1 VVMGIVA
8 VLFHRQSKV
17 ARANADRQADYLHH
31 AEERGEAR
39 LREYDLVSSISDP
52 ARRDSAVERLLGGS
66 TTHSHSGRVEE
77 KSCARCGSAA
87 TTKGSTDQSIEVDQ
101 DPGRAQNT

>member
-1 VVMGIVA
+1 VMGIVA

-39 LREYDLVSSISDP
+39 LREYDLVSSFSDP
-52 ARRDSAVERLLGGS
+52 ARRDSAVERLLDRGS
-66 TTHSHSGRVEE
+66 TTPSHSGRVEE

-87 TTKGSTDQSIEVDQ
+87 TTKSSTDQSIEVDQ
-101 DPGRAQNT
+101 DPRRAQNT